1 MAKPYWEGKEFS
13 YFSHKNCEYFPCHT
27 GADPDNFNCLF
38 CYCPLY
44 ALGDKCGG
52 NFRFLDS
59 VIKDCSR
66 CKVPHKKENF
76 GYITGKYKEL
86 AELVRKQRENSTEN
100 VKKPY

>member
-1 MAKPYWEGKEFS
+1 MAENYSFFS
-13 YFSHKNCEYFPCHT
+13 NKKCEYFPCHKVSDEI
-27 GADPDNFNCLF
+27 AEKDFNCLF

-59 VIKDCSR
+59 GIKDCSR